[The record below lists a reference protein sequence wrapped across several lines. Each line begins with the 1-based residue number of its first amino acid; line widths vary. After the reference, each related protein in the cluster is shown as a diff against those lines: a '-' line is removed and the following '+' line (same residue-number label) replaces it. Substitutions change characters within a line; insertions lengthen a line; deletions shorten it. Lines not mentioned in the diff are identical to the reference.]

1 MKIKSILSALLLMV
15 SSVASAQYLN
25 VKLEDGSVRS
35 FKTTP
40 NMKVSFGDKA
50 GAEPTERIVTVNG
63 YTVTVKLAEDIPAN
77 DVSLT
82 VYVDGNNVKILAVPP
97 TNKFLRCTRNDN
109 AENPALNV
117 SNRQHT
123 FTLSN
128 ISKDVVATVK
138 YDQFTIHFAL
148 LSHGQTVPED
158 ISVMRGAEINVT
170 ASSDDGYEFR
180 GWYMEPSCANAF
192 SWEQITANKTDDITL
207 YAKWVTKING
217 HDCVKLGGIYWATEN
232 ITGGNNDYYPIW
244 VKNGIYYYPQAD
256 NNALNAA
263 KSWGGTWRLPS
274 VDQFAALM
282 SNCSWTW
289 MDSYPYPNPYGYG
302 YENVAG
308 MFVTG
313 TSIGE
318 IGHSIFLPAFGLRNN
333 NDSDISH
340 EDCGYYW
347 STDEGQC
354 LYFSKYDRHMYSSQT
369 TTNGMSVRPVSE

>member
-63 YTVTVKLAEDIPAN
+63 YTVRVKLAEDIPAN

-109 AENPALNV
+109 AELPALNV
-117 SNRQHT
+117 SNRLHT

-128 ISKDVVATVK
+128 ISKDVVATVE
-138 YDQFTIHFAL
+138 YDQFTIHFDL

-232 ITGGNNDYYPIW
+232 ITGAGTGYSPIW
-244 VKNGIYYYPQAD
+244 VENKKGLYYYTQAN
-256 NNALNAA
+256 NNAMNAA
-263 KSWGGTWRLPS
+263 TSWGGTWRLPS
-274 VDQFAALM
+274 VGQFIELM
-282 SNCSWTW
+282 NKCSWTW
-289 MDSYPYPNPYGYG
+289 MDSYPNPYGD
-302 YENVAG
+302 ENVAG

-313 TSIGE
+313 RSNGE
-318 IGHSIFLPAFGLRNN
+318 IGHSIFLPAFGFKKNFTEK
-333 NDSDISH
+333 DISQ
-340 EDCGYYW
+340 EDWGYYW
-347 STDEGQC
+347 STDAGQC
-354 LYFSKYDRHMYSSQT
+354 LYFSKYDLRMDSSQP
-369 TTNGMSVRPVSE
+369 TTNGMFVRPVSE